1 MRVGLAAGLLLA
13 FSATDALAQ
22 SGCLDRDAL
31 VRLDAEWE
39 NALLERDVSWL
50 EAHLADEF
58 VWVHNHAGQV
68 DTKASLLASVR
79 GASAGV
85 APTRSRVQ
93 SGVKARIVGSTGLTT
108 GFTVVDRGTGPT
120 RYSFMRTYVA
130 VAGRCLLLGNHTMV
144 VPETESFIRAGAS

>member
-1 MRVGLAAGLLLA
+1 MVIGLAAGLLLA
-13 FSATDALAQ
+13 FSATGTLAE
-22 SGCLDRDAL
+22 SSCLDPGAL

-39 NALLERDVSWL
+39 KALLERDVSWL

-58 VWVHNHAGQV
+58 VWVHNHADQV

-79 GASAGV
+79 GASAGA

-93 SGVKARIVGSTGLTT
+93 SGVEARIVGSTGLTM
-108 GFTVVDRGTGPT
+108 GFTVVDRGPGPT

-130 VAGRCLLLGNHTMV
+130 LAGRCLLLGNHTMV
-144 VPETESFIRAGAS
+144 VPES